1 MPHGY
6 RSPID
11 IRPSTS
17 VTEQT
22 EVVLSAISHA
32 AKFDSLERD
41 YDEIDD
47 KGEDSPPLSPVR
59 QRYLESL
66 AEEVPT
72 MFTPTSQLA
81 FYSEISPN
89 NSSSQ
94 ALLSHSPGAVQL
106 NGYGRLD
113 HTRSRQTYHPRR
125 DSPLLSGYRKLEHV
139 TVGFRAQT
147 LPQGVLLQPGYA
159 NVGVPSTAA
168 HVRSNSLPN
177 SQYSNLQHVQ
187 DDRSLS
193 VGPTSDVSREKYANF
208 QIIEEENERK
218 MSNNPAHYH
227 MLEDIP
233 VDSDGEKLQ
242 EYEFLPT
249 CEDSEEAMT
258 AYNNLPQDL
267 SLKLQDHNPPH
278 RVVHSLAK
286 EALEEKLSLD
296 SQSTD
301 FTGPFFFPHM
311 TEFGEPLSP
320 DSDRHT
326 YRALDL
332 STMEPEVGYA
342 SVSII
347 TDSEDY

>member
-1 MPHGY
+1 M
-6 RSPID
+6 
-11 IRPSTS
+11 
-17 VTEQT
+17 TEQT
-22 EVVLSAISHA
+22 EIVLSTVSQA

-47 KGEDSPPLSPVR
+47 NGDNSPPLSPVR
-59 QRYLESL
+59 QQYLESV
-66 AEEVPT
+66 AEELPA
-72 MFTPTSQLA
+72 MFAPSSHPA
-81 FYSEISPN
+81 FYSEILPN
-89 NSSSQ
+89 NTSSQ
-94 ALLSHSPGAVQL
+94 ALLPLSPGTIQL

-147 LPQGVLLQPGYA
+147 LPQGVHFQPGYA
-159 NVGVPSTAA
+159 NVGVPGTAA
-168 HVRSNSLPN
+168 HVRSNSLP
-177 SQYSNLQHVQ
+177 SGEYSNLQHVQ
-187 DDRSLS
+187 EESSLS
-193 VGPTSDVSREKYANF
+193 VIPTSDASREKYANF
-208 QIIEEENERK
+208 QVIEEENERRV
-218 MSNNPAHYH
+218 SDDPTQYH

-233 VDSDGEKLQ
+233 VDESGERMQ

-249 CEDSEEAMT
+249 CEDSEEAMSM
-258 AYNNLPQDL
+258 YNNLPHDL
-267 SLKLQDHNPPH
+267 PLKPLEHNPTH
-278 RVVHSLAK
+278 RVLHAITK
-286 EALEEKLSLD
+286 ETLEEKLSID

-311 TEFGEPLSP
+311 TEFGEQLSP

-347 TDSEDY
+347 TDSDDY